1 MLHPA
6 DLKANRQEI
15 KKSDFRKE
23 LKQSKIK
30 QLQSG
35 KNTEFELN
43 DEDTDRKTEDGTGK
57 LGDLQKIVNLKLNG
71 LQMKVPRCDFFT

>member
-1 MLHPA
+1 VLHPA

-35 KNTEFELN
+35 KKH
-43 DEDTDRKTEDGTGK
+43 R
-57 LGDLQKIVNLKLNG
+57 I
-71 LQMKVPRCDFFT
+71 